1 MNINQQS
8 EIEEL
13 FRRIKKSQAK
23 NPRQKVSDEDMNK
36 VRAFVVQSQRPL
48 QAVRLLQ
55 KEREEREVDEKFT
68 TQKEDIIQKAKTL
81 DEEAKNFVEKQN
93 QMTAQVTSDIAIMVK
108 NQLKRKK
115 ECEKSKE
122 YENKIINYKE
132 EIETLIKENQK
143 KEQVLVQ
150 KQQQLK
156 THKQFT
162 DFLERVVKDKQLSEI
177 KEKKSGE
184 AGKGDDTDYKINWLR
199 NQFINLKNENKKLKE
214 RKRRIDSEMEAV
226 VERERQELLQM
237 TNKMYQRSQDMQKIQ
252 NEIEKIT
259 EINSKLEQDFENQV
273 DKTNRNIKEAQQIVN
288 AIDSVYMICTKLAAM
303 NPKGSSLKPLKLVEV
318 EKFESGNKKE
328 QEKFVFNM
336 IQKLTDTTTSVSDLK
351 IILHKLQ
358 EFQKSKP
365 DADARRQSE
374 AAKAQ
379 KPKQDSIK
387 AKVNEQPKAESEA
400 KE

>member
-132 EIETLIKENQK
+132 EIETLKEENQK

-288 AIDSVYMICTKLAAM
+288 AIDSVYSICTKLAGM
-303 NPKGSSLKPLKLVEV
+303 NPKGSSLKPLKVVEV

-328 QEKFVFNM
+328 QEKFV
-336 IQKLTDTTTSVSDLK
+336 
-351 IILHKLQ
+351 
-358 EFQKSKP
+358 
-365 DADARRQSE
+365 
-374 AAKAQ
+374 
-379 KPKQDSIK
+379 
-387 AKVNEQPKAESEA
+387 
-400 KE
+400 